1 MTIID
6 GSGQAADIEV
16 SAAETLEA
24 LLARSG
30 RDALPLRRSFV
41 QARQP
46 ASGAG
51 PLAAF
56 VRGRHSVALDLYLL
70 GRAVASHEP
79 FDVALSSRV
88 WARALGLGEPSSSAA
103 TISQS
108 WTWLEKQ
115 RLVTSV
121 RRGRLREIRFLRE
134 DGSGHT
140 YRHPGR
146 EGDYFKLPYSYWE
159 GRFPGRLN
167 MPAKAVL
174 LIALSLNPDFWL
186 PHEHGARWYGLSR
199 DTVSRG
205 LRTLLRLGLLE
216 VRYERKKAPLIPRG
230 FTEERR
236 YALRPPFGRGFPS
249 PSDTGASVIAARRR
263 ARELGTPPRGTP

>member
-1 MTIID
+1 
-6 GSGQAADIEV
+6 V
-16 SAAETLEA
+16 
-24 LLARSG
+24 
-30 RDALPLRRSFV
+30 
-41 QARQP
+41 
-46 ASGAG
+46 
-51 PLAAF
+51 
-56 VRGRHSVALDLYLL
+56 L

-108 WTWLEKQ
+108 WTWLEEQ
-115 RLVTSV
+115 RLVTSA
-121 RRGRLREIRFLRE
+121 RRGRLREIRFMRE
-134 DGSGHT
+134 DGSGQP

-159 GRFPGRLN
+159 GRYPGRLN
-167 MPAKAVL
+167 MPAKALL

-205 LRTLLRLGLLE
+205 LSTLLRLGLLE
-216 VRYERKKAPLIPRG
+216 VRYERKKAPLSPKG

-236 YALRPPFGRGFPS
+236 YALRPPFGTGFPS
-249 PSDTGASVIAARRR
+249 PTETGASVIAARRR
-263 ARELGTPPRGTP
+263 ARQLGTPANETP